1 MRQLRRTARIV
12 VGQSVI
18 REKFRRYLTDHYGT
32 STVENVRDALTITS
46 QFGSE
51 TITLPQLHAFPL
63 LKDAVERLH
72 EIAHRVGKPSRV
84 DVSII
89 VPAYNNVAYT
99 LTCLLSVLRQK
110 TRYSFEVI
118 VGDDASSDAT
128 QALIASLAAP
138 VVHVRHPD
146 NLGFLRNCNACAE
159 HAQGRYLVLLNND
172 TIVLPGWLDE
182 LVDLLEADP
191 KIGLVGSKL
200 LFPSGRLQEAG
211 GIVWNDASSSNY
223 GRDSDPQLPMF
234 NYVKDVD
241 FCTGASIAV
250 RTDLWRELGGFDER
264 YAPAYYEDTD
274 LAFRIREAGFRT
286 VYQPRSVAIHYE
298 AVTHG
303 KDETRGIR
311 RYLVENR
318 KKFFE
323 RWRDVLAR
331 EHFDP
336 GQELP
341 LARDR
346 GHRRPHV

>member
-1 MRQLRRTARIV
+1 
-12 VGQSVI
+12 
-18 REKFRRYLTDHYGT
+18 
-32 STVENVRDALTITS
+32 
-46 QFGSE
+46 
-51 TITLPQLHAFPL
+51 
-63 LKDAVERLH
+63 
-72 EIAHRVGKPSRV
+72 
-84 DVSII
+84 
-89 VPAYNNVAYT
+89 
-99 LTCLLSVLRQK
+99 
-110 TRYSFEVI
+110 
-118 VGDDASSDAT
+118 
-128 QALIASLAAP
+128 
-138 VVHVRHPD
+138 
-146 NLGFLRNCNACAE
+146 
-159 HAQGRYLVLLNND
+159 
-172 TIVLPGWLDE
+172 
-182 LVDLLEADP
+182 
-191 KIGLVGSKL
+191 
-200 LFPSGRLQEAG
+200 
-211 GIVWNDASSSNY
+211 
-223 GRDSDPQLPMF
+223 MF

-336 GQELP
+336 GQELA

-346 GHRRPHV
+346 GHKRPHV